1 MTPRAISYAT
11 YEMFRKR
18 YKIKK
23 HKYVKTKLDDKP
35 IKIEKSIDDIRKEIY
50 QFEQKNQDKIE
61 NGLYFNVKT

>member
-1 MTPRAISYAT
+1 MTPRAIGYAT

-35 IKIEKSIDDIRKEIY
+35 VKIEKSIDDIRKEIY
-50 QFEQKNQDKIE
+50 RFEQKN
-61 NGLYFNVKT
+61 